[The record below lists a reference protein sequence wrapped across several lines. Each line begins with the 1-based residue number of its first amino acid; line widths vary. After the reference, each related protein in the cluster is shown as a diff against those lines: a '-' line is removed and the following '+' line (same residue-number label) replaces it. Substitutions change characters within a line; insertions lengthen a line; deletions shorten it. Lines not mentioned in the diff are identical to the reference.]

1 MPEYKVILTW
11 EAIYDVT
18 DIADYIEADFGEE
31 QADKFQVAIRE
42 EMSKLEYM
50 GNMFLKTQIF
60 YRGYSIHKK
69 PFPPSIIFYALME
82 EEVHILRVL
91 REEQNWERILAEK
104 EEYTYPDMSH

>member
-50 GNMFLKTQIF
+50 GNMFLKHRFSTEGTPYIKAF
-60 YRGYSIHKK
+60 STVYY
-69 PFPPSIIFYALME
+69 LLCVME